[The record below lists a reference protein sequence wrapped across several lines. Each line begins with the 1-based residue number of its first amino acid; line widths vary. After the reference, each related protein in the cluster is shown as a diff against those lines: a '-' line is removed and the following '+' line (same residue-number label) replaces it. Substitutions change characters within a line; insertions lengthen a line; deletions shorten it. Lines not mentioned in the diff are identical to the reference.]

1 MESIKLFF
9 QQKFI
14 PGITRLGDMKYL
26 IALRD
31 GMVVTVPFTIFGSIF
46 MIIGNI
52 PVNGWYDFIAPISP
66 YIQAPIN
73 VTFGLLGFIICLS
86 LAYQM
91 SKLNKIDIVTGVAI
105 TMICYVIAML
115 GEEFKIDPSAY
126 GSGGIFTAI
135 IVAIVT
141 SEIMT
146 FIIKKD
152 IVIKMPEGVPP
163 AISKSFVA
171 LIPGCVAMGLFWV
184 LRVLLGLDIN
194 KIITA
199 VFSPLVG
206 GLSTCPGMLFMTFL
220 TLILWVFG
228 IHGNNVV
235 SGIASPIYLT
245 FLTANIDAV
254 SQGVTPPYITAEG
267 FLLFGM
273 NIGGTGAILG
283 IAIAMLTA
291 KSMRY
296 KAFNKVGLL
305 PSVFGISEPI
315 MFGFPIV
322 LNPIM
327 SIPFIIVPLVLQGIT
342 YYLMEFNI
350 IGRVIAQVP
359 WTTPPVI
366 SGFLITGGDWR
377 AALWQF
383 LEVVIAVLVYLPFFK
398 VADKKALEEEKSLE
412 QEEISANA

>member
-9 QQKFI
+9 QQKFM
-14 PGITRLGDMKYL
+14 PAITKLGNMKYL

-46 MIIGNI
+46 MIIGNL
-52 PVNGWYDFIAPISP
+52 PFNGWYDFIAPISP
-66 YIQAPIN
+66 YIQVPIN
-73 VTFGLLGFIICLS
+73 VTFGLLGLIVCLS

-91 SKLNKIDIVTGVAI
+91 SKLNEIDIITGIAI
-105 TMICYVIAML
+105 TVICYIIAML
-115 GEEFKIDPSAY
+115 GQDFKIDPSTY

-135 IVAIVT
+135 VVAIIT
-141 SEIMT
+141 SEIMH
-146 FIIKKD
+146 FIIKRN
-152 IVIKMPEGVPP
+152 IVIKMPDGVPP
-163 AISKSFVA
+163 AVATSFAA
-171 LIPGCVAMGLFWV
+171 LIPGGCALLLFWV

-194 KIITA
+194 QLITSL
-199 VFSPLVG
+199 FSPLVV

-220 TLILWVFG
+220 TLLLWVFG

-245 FLTANIDAV
+245 FLTANINAV

-291 KSMRY
+291 KSQRY
-296 KAFNKVGLL
+296 KAVGKVGIV
-305 PSVFGISEPI
+305 PSIFGISEPI

-322 LNPIM
+322 LNPILA
-327 SIPFIIVPLVLQGIT
+327 IPFITVPLVLQGVT
-342 YYLMEFNI
+342 YYLMKFNI

-366 SGFLITGGDWR
+366 GGFLITGGDWR

-383 LEVVIAVLVYLPFFK
+383 IELVIAVLVYLPFFK
-398 VADKKALEEEKSLE
+398 IADRNALAEEGQSLEEAK
-412 QEEISANA
+412 

>member
-9 QQKFI
+9 QEKFT
-14 PGITRLGDMKYL
+14 PAITKLGNTKYL

-46 MIIGNI
+46 MIIGNM
-52 PVNGWYDFIAPISP
+52 PFEGWYDFIAPISS

-73 VTFGLLGFIICLS
+73 VTFGLLGLIICLS

-91 SKLNKIDIVTGVAI
+91 SKLNKIDIITGVAI
-105 TMICYVIAML
+105 TTICYVIAML
-115 GEEFKIDPSAY
+115 DKDFKIDPSQY

-141 SEIMT
+141 SELMN
-146 FIIKKD
+146 FIIKRK
-152 IVIKMPEGVPP
+152 IVIKMPDGVPP
-163 AISKSFVA
+163 AVATSFAA
-171 LIPGCVAMGLFWV
+171 LIPGSAALALFWV

-194 KIITA
+194 QLITSL
-199 VFSPLVG
+199 FSPLVV

-220 TLILWVFG
+220 TLLLWVFG

-235 SGIASPIYLT
+235 SGIASPIYLS
-245 FLTANIDAV
+245 FLTANIDAITK
-254 SQGVTPPYITAEG
+254 GVNPPYITAEG

-283 IAIAMLTA
+283 VAIAMLTA
-291 KSMRY
+291 KSQRY
-296 KAFNKVGLL
+296 KAVGKVGIL
-305 PSVFGISEPI
+305 PSIFGISEPI

-327 SIPFIIVPLVLQGIT
+327 AIPFITVPLVLQGVT
-342 YYLMEFNI
+342 YYLMKFNI

-366 SGFLITGGDWR
+366 GGFLITGGDWR

-383 LEVVIAVLVYLPFFK
+383 IELVIAVLVYLPFFK
-398 VADKKALEEEKSLE
+398 IVDRSALAEEKALEEAK
-412 QEEISANA
+412 

>member
-1 MESIKLFF
+1 MESIRLFF
-9 QQKFI
+9 QQKFM
-14 PGITRLGDMKYL
+14 PALVKLGELKYL

-46 MIIGNI
+46 MIIGNM
-52 PVNGWYDFIAPISP
+52 PFQGWYDFIAPISP
-66 YIQAPIN
+66 YIQVPVN
-73 VTFGLLGFIICLS
+73 VTFGLLGFIVCLS

-91 SKLNKIDIVTGVAI
+91 SKLNKIDAI
-105 TMICYVIAML
+105 TGIAITAICYVIAML
-115 GEEFKIDPSAY
+115 GKEFKIDPSAY

-135 IVAIVT
+135 IVAIVV
-141 SEIMT
+141 SELMH
-146 FIIKKD
+146 FIIKKN
-152 IVIKMPEGVPP
+152 IVIKMPDGVPP
-163 AISKSFVA
+163 AVATSFAA
-171 LIPGCVAMGLFWV
+171 LIPGSAALALFWV

-194 KIITA
+194 QLITSL
-199 VFSPLVG
+199 FSPLVA

-220 TLILWVFG
+220 TLLLWVFG

-245 FLTANIDAV
+245 FLTANIDAI
-254 SQGVTPPYITAEG
+254 SQGINPPYVTAEG

-283 IAIAMLTA
+283 IAIAMLAA
-291 KSMRY
+291 KSERY
-296 KAFNKVGLL
+296 KAVSKVGLI
-305 PSVFGISEPI
+305 PSIFGISEPI

-322 LNPIM
+322 LNPILA
-327 SIPFIIVPLVLQGIT
+327 IPFIIVPLVLQGIT
-342 YYLMEFNI
+342 YYLIQFNI
-350 IGRVIAQVP
+350 IGHVIAQVP

-383 LEVVIAVLVYLPFFK
+383 IELVVSVLVYLPFFK
-398 VADKKALEEEKSLE
+398 IADRNAIAEEKALEEAK
-412 QEEISANA
+412 

>member
-9 QQKFI
+9 QQKFM
-14 PGITRLGDMKYL
+14 PAITKLGNMKYL

-46 MIIGNI
+46 MIIGNL
-52 PVNGWYDFIAPISP
+52 PFNGWYDFIAPISP
-66 YIQAPIN
+66 YIQVPIN
-73 VTFGLLGFIICLS
+73 VTFGLLGLIVCLS

-91 SKLNKIDIVTGVAI
+91 SKLNEIDIITGIAI
-105 TMICYVIAML
+105 TVICYIIAML
-115 GEEFKIDPSAY
+115 GQDFKIDPSTY

-135 IVAIVT
+135 VVAIIT
-141 SEIMT
+141 SEIMH
-146 FIIKKD
+146 FIIKRN
-152 IVIKMPEGVPP
+152 IVIKMPDGVPP
-163 AISKSFVA
+163 AVATSFAA
-171 LIPGCVAMGLFWV
+171 LIPGGCALLLFWV

-194 KIITA
+194 QLITSL
-199 VFSPLVG
+199 FSPLVV

-220 TLILWVFG
+220 TLLLWVFG

-245 FLTANIDAV
+245 LLTANINAV

-291 KSMRY
+291 KSQRY
-296 KAFNKVGLL
+296 KAVGKVGIV
-305 PSVFGISEPI
+305 PSIFGISEPI

-322 LNPIM
+322 LNPILA
-327 SIPFIIVPLVLQGIT
+327 IPFITVPLVLQGVT
-342 YYLMEFNI
+342 YYLMKFNI

-366 SGFLITGGDWR
+366 GGFLITGGDWR

-383 LEVVIAVLVYLPFFK
+383 IELVIAVLVYLPFFK
-398 VADKKALEEEKSLE
+398 IADRNALAEEGQSLEEAK
-412 QEEISANA
+412 

>member
-9 QQKFI
+9 QQKFM
-14 PGITRLGDMKYL
+14 PALTKLGEFKYL

-46 MIIGNI
+46 MIIGNM
-52 PVNGWYDFIAPISP
+52 PFNGWYDFIAPISP
-66 YIQAPIN
+66 YIQVPVN
-73 VTFGLLGFIICLS
+73 VTFGLLGFIVCLS

-91 SKLNKIDIVTGVAI
+91 SKLNKIDIITGVAI
-105 TMICYVIAML
+105 TAICYIIAML
-115 GEEFKIDPSAY
+115 GDEFKIDPSAY

-135 IVAIVT
+135 VVAIIT
-141 SEIMT
+141 SEIMN
-146 FIIKKD
+146 FIIKRN
-152 IVIKMPEGVPP
+152 IVIKMPDGVPP
-163 AISKSFVA
+163 AVVTSFAA
-171 LIPGCVAMGLFWV
+171 LIPGSAALTLFWV

-194 KIITA
+194 KLITA
-199 VFSPLVG
+199 LFSPLVV

-220 TLILWVFG
+220 TLLLWVFG

-245 FLTANIDAV
+245 FLTANINAV
-254 SQGVTPPYITAEG
+254 SQGNMPPYITAEG

-291 KSMRY
+291 KSKRY
-296 KAFNKVGLL
+296 KALGKVGIL

-322 LNPIM
+322 LNPILAV
-327 SIPFIIVPLVLQGIT
+327 PFIVVPLVLQGIT
-342 YYLMEFNI
+342 YYLMQFNV

-383 LEVVIAVLVYLPFFK
+383 AELVIAVLVYLPFFRI
-398 VADKKALEEEKSLE
+398 ADKNAVEEEKGSNEKILE
-412 QEEISANA
+412 EAK

>member
-9 QQKFI
+9 QQKFMPALI
-14 PGITRLGDMKYL
+14 KLGELKYL

-46 MIIGNI
+46 MIIGNM
-52 PVNGWYDFIAPISP
+52 PFQGWYDFIAPISP
-66 YIQAPIN
+66 YIQVPVN
-73 VTFGLLGFIICLS
+73 VTFGLLGFIVCLS

-91 SKLNKIDIVTGVAI
+91 SKINKIDIITGVAI
-105 TMICYVIAML
+105 TSICYIIAML
-115 GEEFKIDPSAY
+115 NKEFKIDPSAY

-135 IVAIVT
+135 VVAIIT
-141 SEIMT
+141 SELMH
-146 FIIKKD
+146 FIIKRN
-152 IVIKMPEGVPP
+152 IVIKMPDGVPP
-163 AISKSFVA
+163 AVATSFAA
-171 LIPGCVAMGLFWV
+171 LIPGSAALALFWA

-194 KIITA
+194 QLITSL
-199 VFSPLVG
+199 FSPLVG

-220 TLILWVFG
+220 TLLLWVFG

-245 FLTANIDAV
+245 FLTANIAAV

-283 IAIAMLTA
+283 IAISMLTA
-291 KSMRY
+291 KSERY
-296 KAFNKVGLL
+296 KAVSKVGII
-305 PSVFGISEPI
+305 PSIFGISEPI

-322 LNPIM
+322 LNPTLA
-327 SIPFIIVPLVLQGIT
+327 IPFIAVPLVLQGIT
-342 YYLMEFNI
+342 YYLMKFNI

-377 AALWQF
+377 AALWQ
-383 LEVVIAVLVYLPFFK
+383 LIELIIAILVYLPFFK
-398 VADKKALEEEKSLE
+398 VLDRSALTEEKDLEEVK
-412 QEEISANA
+412 